1 MTDIQPTSEVEE
13 MSVSMSLDWM
23 SFDTSDSDDTGNDVF
38 YAVAVGKEL
47 SDQGIYRS
55 WAEIDHRVTFVSG
68 AVNTKFTNR
77 KDAEMF
83 IEKHN
88 GLAGATYPRRK
99 SQRNKEKPDYITLSG
114 KRPGQTSKTTETKRL
129 CSPEIPDQ
137 PRQIEREHQDES
149 DDTHTGANPM
159 DIDEEDMK
167 KQRDDVLMQA
177 LNARQEA
184 EEMKKEMEAIK
195 HQLEVTK
202 KKNSDLEKQITAYR
216 NGIVAAKTANTHLKE
231 DLEEQNLIQSQLE
244 TTLLLTLEEK
254 AELMKKLEETTKKTP
269 RHTKTLSIGDS
280 NQHSIIKT
288 LQEKLKPITT
298 TTNIHTASQLLEQI
312 KENNITQPDLTIIMQ
327 GTNDT
332 REGRLATSIPNIP
345 NKSQQPWIKKQLY
358 LSTSPQ

>member
-1 MTDIQPTSEVEE
+1 MTDILATSEGEE
-13 MSVSMSLDWM
+13 MSVSMSLDGM
-23 SFDTSDSDDTGNDVF
+23 TLDTSDSDDTGSDEF

-68 AVNTKFTNR
+68 AVHKQFTNR
-77 KDAEMF
+77 KDAEVL

-88 GLAGATYPRRK
+88 ELAGDIHPRRK

-114 KRPGQTSKTTETKRL
+114 KRPGQTSKTTEVKRL

-137 PRQIEREHQDES
+137 PRQTEREHQDEP
-149 DDTHTGANPM
+149 DDTHTGVNHM
-159 DIDEEDMK
+159 DTDEEEDVK
-167 KQRDDVLMQA
+167 KQRDDALMQA

-184 EEMKKEMEAIK
+184 EEIKKELEATK

-202 KKNSDLEKQITAYR
+202 KKNSDMEKQITAYR
-216 NGIVAAKTANTHLKE
+216 NCIVAAKTANTHLKE
-231 DLEEQNLIQSQLE
+231 EIEEQNLIQEQLE

-254 AELMKKLEETTKKTP
+254 AELLKTHQNPIKKTQ
-269 RHTKTLSIGDS
+269 TLFIGYS
-280 NQHSIIKT
+280 NHHSIVKT
-288 LQEKLKPITT
+288 LQEKLKKHTITT
-298 TTNIHTASQLLEQI
+298 TTNIHTTSQLLEQI

-332 REGRLATSIPNIP
+332 R
-345 NKSQQPWIKKQLY
+345 
-358 LSTSPQ
+358 